1 MSKSFARKHAPIV
14 VNLDINLRES
24 IFSSISIVSGKIEV
38 MKLLLSFD
46 LGSKSSILVSTDID
60 ADNKLSKR
68 TIFDAKQTRNF
79 VGIHQQKS
87 SFEDHTANRYQAKS
101 YIENKSGQYSSVTL
115 MKIF

>member
-1 MSKSFARKHAPIV
+1 
-14 VNLDINLRES
+14 
-24 IFSSISIVSGKIEV
+24 

-46 LGSKSSILVSTDID
+46 LGSKSSFLVSTDID

-79 VGIHQQKS
+79 VEIHQQKS
-87 SFEDHTANRYQAKS
+87 SFEDHTANRYQANS
-101 YIENKSGQYSSVTL
+101 YTGNKSGQYSSAMF